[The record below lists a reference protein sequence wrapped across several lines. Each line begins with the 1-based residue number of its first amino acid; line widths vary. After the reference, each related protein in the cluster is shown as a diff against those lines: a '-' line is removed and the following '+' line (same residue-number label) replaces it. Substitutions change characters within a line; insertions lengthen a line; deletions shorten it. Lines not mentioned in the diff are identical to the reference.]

1 MVKKTKSRINTLGTC
16 PYLYKLQ
23 YIDHRLPEYP
33 NSVLGKIGTEVHKIF
48 EQFFENID
56 IENIPD
62 IPYQYFINVLD
73 VPLHYRN
80 VYNVFCETEAKRYI
94 GLEDKSTFMPI
105 FREKYIINGDE
116 SGIIDRVD
124 YYKNEYLVF
133 DYKSSTSNPSK
144 LRFELNFYKKL
155 LDESGILDRPV
166 KYIGAYGYR
175 TGTTFIEEV
184 KTRSYNSMLRKVEA
198 FESLDFKNLH
208 YEKKYGFP
216 CKTWCPYRRSCRI

>member
-23 YIDHRLPEYP
+23 YIDFRLPDYQ

-48 EQFFENID
+48 EQFFGYINIED
-56 IENIPD
+56 IPD
-62 IPYQYFINVLD
+62 IPYQYFINIMN
-73 VPLHYRN
+73 VPLHYKN
-80 VYNVFCETEAKRYI
+80 VYNAFCEMESRRYV
-94 GLEDKSTFMPI
+94 GLEDKSTYMPI
-105 FREKYIINGDE
+105 FLEKYLINGDE

-124 YYKNEYLVF
+124 YYKNEYLVL

-155 LDESGILDRPV
+155 LDESSILDKPV

-175 TGTTFIEEV
+175 TGTLFIEEV
-184 KTRSYNSMLRKVEA
+184 SKRSYNSMLRKVEA
-198 FESLDFKNLH
+198 FELLDFKNIN

-216 CKTWCPYRRSCRI
+216 CKSWCPYRRSCLR